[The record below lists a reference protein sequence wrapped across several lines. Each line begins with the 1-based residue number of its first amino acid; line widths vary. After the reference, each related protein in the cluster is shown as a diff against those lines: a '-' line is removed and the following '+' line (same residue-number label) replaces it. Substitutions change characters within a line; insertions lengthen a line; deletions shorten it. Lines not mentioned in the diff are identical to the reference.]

1 VQSESSRVGWPEH
14 PATGNGWSTG
24 QPATAERAHYL
35 RRRTIVLSIMAAAY
49 TAGGLA
55 LLFGTPAPSSDP
67 VVLVGFCL
75 VLTVTGSGIAT
86 IAIPIVFRT
95 WAGRANDPTELRRR
109 FGRCL
114 FGFAI
119 PLLVLAM
126 CYLAAIVFMAAIM
139 ML

>member
-24 QPATAERAHYL
+24 QP
-35 RRRTIVLSIMAAAY
+35 
-49 TAGGLA
+49 
-55 LLFGTPAPSSDP
+55 
-67 VVLVGFCL
+67 
-75 VLTVTGSGIAT
+75 VTGSGIAT

-95 WAGRANDPTELRRR
+95 WGGRANDPTELRRR

-126 CYLAAIVFMAAIM
+126 CYLAAIVCMAAIM